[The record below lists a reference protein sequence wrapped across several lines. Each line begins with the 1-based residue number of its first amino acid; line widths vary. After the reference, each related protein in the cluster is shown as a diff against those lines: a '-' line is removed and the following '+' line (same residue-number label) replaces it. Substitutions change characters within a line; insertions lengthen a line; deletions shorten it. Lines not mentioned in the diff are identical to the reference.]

1 MLRRHSV
8 LAANGNGVPSDV
20 AEDSIVGGHG
30 PEDGT
35 VERRREDGVGGWI
48 DGKDLS
54 IGSLA
59 GAWATENTRESI
71 WDAMKRRETFATS
84 GPRIKVRFFGGID
97 LPANP
102 ADPVTLV
109 QQGYELGVP
118 MGGYLGPTGAAPTF
132 TVYAMKD
139 PDGANLDRVQII
151 KAGSTVTGS

>member
-1 MLRRHSV
+1 MTGTGRTSPFTRMLRRHSV

-71 WDAMKRRETFATS
+71 WDAMKRLGCHETARDLCHQWSAHQGTLFWRRRSAGEPSRSGYPAAT
-84 GPRIKVRFFGGID
+84 G
-97 LPANP
+97 L
-102 ADPVTLV
+102 
-109 QQGYELGVP
+109 
-118 MGGYLGPTGAAPTF
+118 
-132 TVYAMKD
+132 
-139 PDGANLDRVQII
+139 
-151 KAGSTVTGS
+151 